1 MLSWKEYTKAIDV
14 WSIGCIFAE
23 LLGRKPLFPGKDY
36 IHQLNLITDV
46 IGTPG
51 AAARVQSAASSS
63 TAPCAPARRLPGAR
77 VAPCDPERAASAAAR
92 LGPPCRARL
101 CPPKV
106 ERRRRS
112 PPPPGEADIQ
122 YIQSEKARRYIR
134 SMPYKPPI
142 PPEKIYPNANP
153 LAIEMLQRLL
163 VFNPSKRITVDEAPA
178 RVSPRVGPE
187 ARAQGRRAV
196 CNACSACAHFC
207 TPRARARRP
216 YDTRSPPHR
225 SLGA

>member
-1 MLSWKEYTKAIDV
+1 
-14 WSIGCIFAE
+14 
-23 LLGRKPLFPGKDY
+23 
-36 IHQLNLITDV
+36 
-46 IGTPG
+46 
-51 AAARVQSAASSS
+51 
-63 TAPCAPARRLPGAR
+63 
-77 VAPCDPERAASAAAR
+77 
-92 LGPPCRARL
+92 
-101 CPPKV
+101 
-106 ERRRRS
+106 
-112 PPPPGEADIQ
+112 
-122 YIQSEKARRYIR
+122 
-134 SMPYKPPI
+134 MPHKPPI

-216 YDTRSPPHR
+216 YDTRSPPRR